1 MLDADGTVCV
11 YNTRT
16 NPSTLLSSWTAPTD
30 NSIGVYSCLA
40 MYEDACNDEDIEEIF
55 KSDKWLGVTL
65 EARAL
70 SHVTSKEENPLDK
83 RREGY
88 CLLVAATSTG
98 CLAIVSSE
106 GEVVYSIQSP
116 NSGAVTKV
124 VCNPHKSQVVSA
136 GQGESVCALTIIII
150 STLILCTESQQYC
163 RQTVPFSSL
172 YTCAAD
178 SMLLP

>member
-11 YNTRT
+11 YNTCT

-40 MYEDACNDEDIEEIF
+40 VYEDACNEEDIEEIL

-136 GQGESVCALTIIII
+136 GQGESVCAFTIIII
-150 STLILCTESQQYC
+150 STYVLSLN
-163 RQTVPFSSL
+163 SSVGRL
-172 YTCAAD
+172 
-178 SMLLP
+178 